1 MYIVNENVQCV
12 EVVVAFPSSA
22 VGWVLSAMTP
32 AFMHTHL
39 LSEVAVDGRQL
50 TTIEADSYE
59 LVSVYFM
66 QCPTIVC
73 SG

>member
-1 MYIVNENVQCV
+1 M
-12 EVVVAFPSSA
+12 AFPSSA

-50 TTIEADSYE
+50 TIIEADSHE
-59 LVSVYFM
+59 LVSVYFIHYPM
-66 QCPTIVC
+66 MVC
-73 SG
+73 SKKAFSPDVGGGS